1 MMAKTKYRC
10 TACDSLHAKWDAQ
23 CPTCKKF
30 NTLEEETNFV
40 ESKGKETSR
49 AFKASTGNSPRAASD
64 IEESEH
70 ERTTTG
76 VGELDRVLGGGK
88 VRGMVKGST
97 ILLAGAPGSGKSTLA
112 GMVAGNIAKQGRKVL
127 YVSGE
132 ESAAQVA
139 SRKKRI
145 NAANENLY
153 ILSEVNIANIVNE
166 IEKMKPEFL
175 VIDSIQTLLSPDSE
189 GRVGSPSQ
197 VSEIASEVNS
207 TAKRLNI
214 PTILIGHVTK
224 DGNIAG
230 PRVVEHLVDVVLYF
244 GTEGK
249 ESALKILR
257 GVKNRFG
264 ATDEIGC
271 FQHTAEGLEE
281 ISDPSGLLTE
291 QHEENINGYATT
303 ILLEG
308 LRALPLEITALVTP
322 TPLPN
327 PRKITYGLEN
337 GRVLMI
343 QAILEKY
350 GKIRLNNKDVYVA
363 TTGGITAKDS
373 SVDGAIAA
381 AIISSYKSS
390 TIPDDSVFLFEISLT
405 GELRKP
411 KDYKKRIAEAERLG
425 YTKIYMPNSPV
436 PECSITTV
444 QQLVEIL

>member
-1 MMAKTKYRC
+1 MAKTKYKC
-10 TACDSLHAKWDAQ
+10 SACGATHGKWDAQ
-23 CPTCKKF
+23 CPSCKKF
-30 NTLEEETNFV
+30 NTLEEDFNYVET
-40 ESKGKETSR
+40 KGKETSR
-49 AFKASTGNSPRAASD
+49 AFKSATGNTPRMSTNID
-64 IEESEH
+64 DSEH
-70 ERTTTG
+70 ERINTHIN
-76 VGELDRVLGGGK
+76 ELNRVLGGEDSK
-88 VRGMVKGST
+88 PGMVKGST

-112 GMVAGNIAKQGRKVL
+112 GMVAGNVAKNGGKVL

-145 NAANENLY
+145 NAAHENLY
-153 ILSEVNIANIVNE
+153 ILSEVNLANITTE
-166 IEKMKPEFL
+166 IEKLQPAL
-175 VIDSIQTLLSPDSE
+175 LIIDSIQTLLSPESE

-197 VSEIASEVNS
+197 VSEIASEINA
-207 TAKRLNI
+207 TAKKLNI
-214 PTILIGHVTK
+214 PTIIIGHVTK

-249 ESALKILR
+249 ESTLKILR

-271 FQHTAEGLEE
+271 FQHTTEGLEE
-281 ISDPSGLLTE
+281 ISDPTGLLTE
-291 QHEENINGYATT
+291 EHEETVNGYAAT

-327 PRKITYGLEN
+327 PRKISYGLEN
-337 GRVLMI
+337 GRVIMI

-363 TTGGITAKDS
+363 TTGGISAKDA
-373 SVDGAIAA
+373 SVDGAVAA

-390 TIPDDSVFLFEISLT
+390 TIPDDSVFIFEISLT

-411 KDYKKRIAEAERLG
+411 KDYRKRIAEAERLG
-425 YTKIYMPNSPV
+425 YKNIYMPGKV
-436 PECSITTV
+436 EKTITISTI
-444 QQLVEIL
+444 QQLAEII